1 MQTFQD
7 RLRSL
12 IDTLGITKTKFAEDL
27 HVSSA
32 FVSMLCSGKSQPS
45 DRTIADICRKYN
57 VSETWLRTGAG
68 EMRQKLTRN
77 QEIAEFMGVVIPTT
91 RRASGSYRS
100 SANSALTSGSCWPRS
115 QKKWPRTNN
124 RPRPIFLFPRLC
136 DQLPHESP
144 DQIQIRICGQPQ
156 QALDLF
162 QQQIPFHFHK
172 CLHSSTKISSIFCL
186 LLPLRF
192 SSI

>member
-57 VSETWLRTGAG
+57 VSETWLRTGEG
-68 EMRQKLTRN
+68 EMKQKLTRN
-77 QEIAEFMGVVIPTT
+77 QEIAEFM
-91 RRASGSYRS
+91 ASIMRDPDD
-100 SANSALTSGSCWPRS
+100 APRKRFIS
-115 QKKWPRTNN
+115 IVSKLDVEEWQLLEDIAKKWTE
-124 RPRPIFLFPRLC
+124 
-136 DQLPHESP
+136 DE
-144 DQIQIRICGQPQ
+144 
-156 QALDLF
+156 
-162 QQQIPFHFHK
+162 
-172 CLHSSTKISSIFCL
+172 
-186 LLPLRF
+186 
-192 SSI
+192 